1 MAKEDLDLKTAVY
14 QAELEKYRSVPAEF
28 ATLSR
33 NFANAQVQLDNSRL
47 QLDSFIFT
55 KNDVYGRL
63 NASYKNLV
71 DSIDPGEEPL
81 TGEMIHRISED
92 RNRRTMASIR
102 FVDLC
107 GSCGSGFESGSI
119 L

>member
-1 MAKEDLDLKTAVY
+1 
-14 QAELEKYRSVPAEF
+14 
-28 ATLSR
+28 
-33 NFANAQVQLDNSRL
+33 VQLDNSRL

-81 TGEMIHRISED
+81 TGEMIHQEFLKTGTEEQWLQSDLLIYAEAVD
-92 RNRRTMASIR
+92 RVLN
-102 FVDLC
+102 
-107 GSCGSGFESGSI
+107 
-119 L
+119 